1 MSFSPNEALVSHA
14 RTACEPCKRSK
25 RRCDRVLPSCELC
38 NKKDVECVYVR
49 RRRAQDVVQ
58 KSHHSGRRRS
68 PSTVTRRKL
77 ITVSR
82 ESTES
87 NGNSETSSSTLS
99 SVFVSLAH
107 GGSDAAAAIY
117 FIAPDIFHQ
126 ARLDLP
132 RPQLSLIQRPH
143 DASDIHKISSTY
155 FETVHWWMPIV
166 SKKGFFAKLLNPLQ
180 HSRAELYLLVTAMKL
195 ICSQADM
202 PAPGDDSNHI
212 VAYKRVKQMYFE
224 METSGN
230 LSLRVLQAGI
240 LIALY
245 ETGHAIYP
253 AAYLSVGACVR
264 YGIAL
269 GIDKLVLESD
279 VTHEGLQMYTQTEVE
294 EQRRVWWALL
304 LLDRFMCLASPERTP
319 STKNPTFNDLLPI
332 DDQNFDSGNI
342 KPGDPFSISA
352 GFNLEMGLFSRLAQA
367 TYFLSQAIELLAPS
381 HPVGRADLERQITQL
396 RRTIHSLVNISDTE
410 ARLRDIETHPGICP
424 QLSICYSTILL
435 LQERHWK
442 IMENVVEG
450 KTHPFEETLVSLDRM
465 YGSAVYL
472 HAHPTAFNL
481 ERMATP
487 LFAHVVYHATRFL
500 IKLCNGKPD
509 KRMEQKIHLFKGLLH
524 KASQRWRVA
533 AVYLSIL
540 EAEEVAVVSNSAS
553 DLLLS

>member
-1 MSFSPNEALVSHA
+1 MSFSPNEDLVSYA

-38 NKKDVECVYVR
+38 NKKDVQCVYVR
-49 RRRAQDVVQ
+49 RRRAQDVIQ
-58 KSHHSGRRRS
+58 KSHHSGRHQS
-68 PSTVTRRKL
+68 PSTATSRRSM
-77 ITVSR
+77 IISR
-82 ESTES
+82 ESSES
-87 NGNSETSSSTLS
+87 NGNSETPSCTLS
-99 SVFVSLAH
+99 SAYVSRAH

-132 RPQLSLIQRPH
+132 RPQLSLIHRPH

-166 SKKGFFAKLLNPLQ
+166 SRKGFFAKLLNPLQ
-180 HSRAELYLLVTAMKL
+180 HSRAELCLLVTAMKL
-195 ICSQADM
+195 ICSQAHM
-202 PAPGDDSNHI
+202 PTPGNDANNI
-212 VAYKRVKQMYFE
+212 VAYKRAKQMYFE

-253 AAYLSVGACVR
+253 AAYLSVDVYSNGSRRTETSLV
-264 YGIAL
+264 GIIVVGPDA
-269 GIDKLVLESD
+269 I
-279 VTHEGLQMYTQTEVE
+279 HE
-294 EQRRVWWALL
+294 
-304 LLDRFMCLASPERTP
+304 
-319 STKNPTFNDLLPI
+319 NPTFNDLLPI

-367 TYFLSQAIELLAPS
+367 TYLLSQAIELLAPS
-381 HPVGRADLERQITQL
+381 HPAGCADLERQITQL

-442 IMENVVEG
+442 MMENVIKA
-450 KTHPFEETLVSLDRM
+450 KTQPFEETLASLDRLF
-465 YGSAVYL
+465 GSAVYL
-472 HAHPTAFNL
+472 HANPTVFNL

-509 KRMEQKIHLFKGLLH
+509 KQMQQKIHLFKELLH

-553 DLLLS
+553 DLLLA

>member
-1 MSFSPNEALVSHA
+1 MSFSPNEDLVSYA

-38 NKKDVECVYVR
+38 NKKDVQCVYVR
-49 RRRAQDVVQ
+49 RRRAQDVIQ
-58 KSHHSGRRRS
+58 KSHHSGRHQS
-68 PSTVTRRKL
+68 PSTATSRRSM
-77 ITVSR
+77 IISR
-82 ESTES
+82 ESSES
-87 NGNSETSSSTLS
+87 NGNSETPSCTLS
-99 SVFVSLAH
+99 STYVSRAH

-132 RPQLSLIQRPH
+132 RPQLSLIHRPH

-166 SKKGFFAKLLNPLQ
+166 SRKGFFAKLLNPLQ
-180 HSRAELYLLVTAMKL
+180 HSRAELCLLVTAMKL
-195 ICSQADM
+195 ICSQAHM
-202 PAPGDDSNHI
+202 PTPGDDANNI
-212 VAYKRVKQMYFE
+212 VAYKRAKQMYFE

-240 LIALY
+240 LVALY

-269 GIDKLVLESD
+269 GIDKLLLESD
-279 VTHEGLQMYTQTEVE
+279 GAHDGLQMYTQTEVE

-367 TYFLSQAIELLAPS
+367 TYLLSQAIELLAPS
-381 HPVGRADLERQITQL
+381 HPAGCADLERQITQL

-442 IMENVVEG
+442 MMENVIKA
-450 KTHPFEETLVSLDRM
+450 KTQPFEETLASLDRLF
-465 YGSAVYL
+465 GSAVYL
-472 HAHPTAFNL
+472 HANPTVFNL

-509 KRMEQKIHLFKGLLH
+509 KQMQEKIHLFKELLH

-553 DLLLS
+553 DLLLA

>member
-304 LLDRFMCLASPERTP
+304 LLDR
-319 STKNPTFNDLLPI
+319 
-332 DDQNFDSGNI
+332 
-342 KPGDPFSISA
+342 
-352 GFNLEMGLFSRLAQA
+352 
-367 TYFLSQAIELLAPS
+367 
-381 HPVGRADLERQITQL
+381 
-396 RRTIHSLVNISDTE
+396 
-410 ARLRDIETHPGICP
+410 
-424 QLSICYSTILL
+424 
-435 LQERHWK
+435 
-442 IMENVVEG
+442 
-450 KTHPFEETLVSLDRM
+450 
-465 YGSAVYL
+465 
-472 HAHPTAFNL
+472 
-481 ERMATP
+481 
-487 LFAHVVYHATRFL
+487 
-500 IKLCNGKPD
+500 
-509 KRMEQKIHLFKGLLH
+509 
-524 KASQRWRVA
+524 
-533 AVYLSIL
+533 
-540 EAEEVAVVSNSAS
+540 
-553 DLLLS
+553 

>member
-1 MSFSPNEALVSHA
+1 M
-14 RTACEPCKRSK
+14 
-25 RRCDRVLPSCELC
+25 
-38 NKKDVECVYVR
+38 
-49 RRRAQDVVQ
+49 
-58 KSHHSGRRRS
+58 
-68 PSTVTRRKL
+68 
-77 ITVSR
+77 IISR
-82 ESTES
+82 ESSES
-87 NGNSETSSSTLS
+87 NGNSETPSCTLS
-99 SVFVSLAH
+99 SAYVSRAH

-132 RPQLSLIQRPH
+132 RPQLSLIHRPH

-166 SKKGFFAKLLNPLQ
+166 SRKGFFAKLLNPLQ
-180 HSRAELYLLVTAMKL
+180 HSRAELCLLVTAMKL

-202 PAPGDDSNHI
+202 PTPGDDANNI
-212 VAYKRVKQMYFE
+212 VAYKRTKQMCFE

-279 VTHEGLQMYTQTEVE
+279 GAHDGLQMYTQTEVE
-294 EQRRVWWALL
+294 EQRPVWWALL

-367 TYFLSQAIELLAPS
+367 TYLLSQAIELLAPS
-381 HPVGRADLERQITQL
+381 NPVGRAISSGRL
-396 RRTIHSLVNISDTE
+396 HSCAAQFT
-410 ARLRDIETHPGICP
+410 
-424 QLSICYSTILL
+424 LS
-435 LQERHWK
+435 
-442 IMENVVEG
+442 
-450 KTHPFEETLVSLDRM
+450 
-465 YGSAVYL
+465 
-472 HAHPTAFNL
+472 
-481 ERMATP
+481 
-487 LFAHVVYHATRFL
+487 
-500 IKLCNGKPD
+500 
-509 KRMEQKIHLFKGLLH
+509 
-524 KASQRWRVA
+524 
-533 AVYLSIL
+533 
-540 EAEEVAVVSNSAS
+540 
-553 DLLLS
+553 